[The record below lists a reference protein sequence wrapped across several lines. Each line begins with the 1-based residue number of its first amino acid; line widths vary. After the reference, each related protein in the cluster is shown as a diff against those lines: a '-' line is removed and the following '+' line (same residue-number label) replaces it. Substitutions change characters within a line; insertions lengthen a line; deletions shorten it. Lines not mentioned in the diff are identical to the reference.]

1 MITNAAQSSSAVSII
16 ANQEREKY
24 TDLFGIDWYKQA
36 QNLDEDG
43 DGIEGPNVQ
52 FKTVQVNPADL
63 GKPPPPL
70 SYYFGAAGWYCL
82 NGDAFAVKNQPI
94 SVGFPGGMPCNS
106 IFDDSYKPW
115 IQIPSVV
122 KSGEGSA
129 TCNLGFGW
137 DRKHTLDLILSLL
150 C

>member
-1 MITNAAQSSSAVSII
+1 MITNAAQSTSAMSII

-24 TDLFGIDWYKQA
+24 TDLFGINWYSQDG
-36 QNLDEDG
+36 NLDG
-43 DGIEGPNVQ
+43 HLIEGPNVQ

-82 NGDAFAVKNQPI
+82 NGNAFAVHNQAI
-94 SVGFPGGMPCNS
+94 SVGLPGGMPCNT
-106 IFDDSYKPW
+106 IFDDSYRPW

-122 KSGEGSA
+122 KSGPGSA

-137 DRKHTLDLILSLL
+137 DRKSE